1 MGRSWS
7 LLCCA
12 PLTGRTHQI
21 RLHVAH
27 MGYPIASDNL
37 YGLQV
42 IPTFWGLPIYLS
54 DDLCAPWYAQT
65 SRRPIRTLDR
75 EPATRI
81 IDSALC
87 QMRQYER
94 LHAWTAQSTC

>member
-1 MGRSWS
+1 MRMIEHASALVAGASLKGLTCLASKHTVFRNDGSCWCRSWS

-27 MGYPIASDNL
+27 MGHPIASDNL

-42 IPTFWGLPIYLS
+42 VPTLL
-54 DDLCAPWYAQT
+54 
-65 SRRPIRTLDR
+65 
-75 EPATRI
+75 
-81 IDSALC
+81 
-87 QMRQYER
+87 
-94 LHAWTAQSTC
+94 